1 MITSSLRTDELIN
14 SLLGLVRSIIHYDT
28 GTLWL
33 RKGENLIVRAASG
46 FEDSDQR
53 LGLVVASEDS
63 LLLKEMI
70 ETTQPILVN
79 DVRSDSRFPQLVE
92 PHYLTWLGIPLV
104 SKGSVVGVIALEKLE
119 ANYYL
124 EDNIK
129 AMITFAGQTAV
140 ALENA
145 RLYEESTQRAE
156 ELHERSQRLTLLNR
170 LSAEL
175 SGSLDLKYI
184 LGLTLRELAEA
195 VHCDKVSAILFDVS
209 GVPFLEAEQPKI
221 LDQYPIILPECPVFE
236 RLFETLGIFLTDNV
250 YKEQELEPLKEF
262 FAERSTQALLILP
275 LITGAELQG
284 VLMAHS
290 SEPVLFEA
298 DEIELARTISNQ
310 SAVAIQNARLF
321 QETERLFNE
330 TQQRSAEL
338 GILFEL
344 GVNLTQVLDQDR
356 LIETTFENVTRMLG
370 ADTCGLVMV
379 ESGDTLMLR
388 ALDKGEKIGPL
399 AIIRGGISFSEYVL
413 KTGEPLF
420 IRDMDRELALLPVQ
434 GYTLGEPVKSW
445 LGVPLMVRGITT
457 GVLSVQSYQANAFG
471 EAQLRLLGQVGNQ
484 LAVALDNARL
494 FENTQS
500 YAADMA
506 RRVSERTSE
515 LEKEHHRSQT
525 LLRIITELSA
535 SLDQD
540 MVLNR
545 TLVILNDAI
554 GAEYSMILLVHPDQG
569 ELFLRSW
576 MASATIKPP
585 KKHTGGWK
593 SSEPLARWVVSNAQ
607 PVVIPNLSEDERWPK
622 GVSERSGFHSVI
634 AVPLLMG
641 AESLGALLLFHRQ
654 ADRFTQDMSDLAQAA
669 AKQIAVSI
677 NNTQLFNLIR
687 DQAERLGELLRSQH
701 VETSRSQAMLEAVAD
716 GVLVTDAQR
725 VITLFNASAE
735 KILKLHRS
743 QVLGQSL
750 ENFIGLFGTAAQDW
764 VQTIQDWSEDP
775 ISRKSGESKSAQIE
789 LDDQRVVSVH
799 LSPVL
804 LRKDFLGT
812 VSIFQDITHLVEL
825 DRLKSEFVATVS
837 HELRTPMT
845 SIKGYVEIL
854 LMGAAGSLSET
865 QTHFLQ
871 VVRSNTDRLATLV
884 NDLLD
889 ISRIEAGRVTLTL
902 RPLEP
907 QYIIRNSM
915 DIIIRRST
923 DENKPMQVDMEVP
936 PDLPRAYGD
945 RERVQ
950 QILDNLVQNAFQYTP
965 EGGHITIR
973 AQVRG
978 DMVQFSV
985 QDDGVGIPKE
995 DQSRIFERF
1004 FRGENPLVLATSGTG
1019 LGLSIVKHLVEM
1031 HGGTIWF
1038 ESPGAPGLGS
1048 EFSFTIPLS
1057 ESGKADYPS

>member
-1 MITSSLRTDELIN
+1 
-14 SLLGLVRSIIHYDT
+14 
-28 GTLWL
+28 
-33 RKGENLIVRAASG
+33 
-46 FEDSDQR
+46 
-53 LGLVVASEDS
+53 
-63 LLLKEMI
+63 
-70 ETTQPILVN
+70 
-79 DVRSDSRFPQLVE
+79 
-92 PHYLTWLGIPLV
+92 
-104 SKGSVVGVIALEKLE
+104 
-119 ANYYL
+119 
-124 EDNIK
+124 
-129 AMITFAGQTAV
+129 
-140 ALENA
+140 
-145 RLYEESTQRAE
+145 
-156 ELHERSQRLTLLNR
+156 
-170 LSAEL
+170 
-175 SGSLDLKYI
+175 
-184 LGLTLRELAEA
+184 
-195 VHCDKVSAILFDVS
+195 
-209 GVPFLEAEQPKI
+209 
-221 LDQYPIILPECPVFE
+221 
-236 RLFETLGIFLTDNV
+236 
-250 YKEQELEPLKEF
+250 
-262 FAERSTQALLILP
+262 
-275 LITGAELQG
+275 
-284 VLMAHS
+284 
-290 SEPVLFEA
+290 
-298 DEIELARTISNQ
+298 
-310 SAVAIQNARLF
+310 
-321 QETERLFNE
+321 
-330 TQQRSAEL
+330 
-338 GILFEL
+338 
-344 GVNLTQVLDQDR
+344 
-356 LIETTFENVTRMLG
+356 
-370 ADTCGLVMV
+370 
-379 ESGDTLMLR
+379 
-388 ALDKGEKIGPL
+388 
-399 AIIRGGISFSEYVL
+399 
-413 KTGEPLF
+413 
-420 IRDMDRELALLPVQ
+420 
-434 GYTLGEPVKSW
+434 
-445 LGVPLMVRGITT
+445 
-457 GVLSVQSYQANAFG
+457 
-471 EAQLRLLGQVGNQ
+471 
-484 LAVALDNARL
+484 
-494 FENTQS
+494 
-500 YAADMA
+500 
-506 RRVSERTSE
+506 
-515 LEKEHHRSQT
+515 
-525 LLRIITELSA
+525 
-535 SLDQD
+535 

-545 TLVILNDAI
+545 TLEILNKAI

-576 MASATIKPP
+576 MASATVKPP

-593 SSEPLARWVVSNAQ
+593 SSEPLARWVVGNAQ
-607 PVVIPNLSEDERWPK
+607 TALIPNIYEDERWPK
-622 GVSERSGFHSVI
+622 GVSEQSRFHSVI

-654 ADRFTQDMSDLAQAA
+654 VDRFTQDMSDLAQAA

-735 KILKLHRS
+735 KILKLNRS

-750 ENFIGLFGTAAQDW
+750 ENFIGLFGKAAQDW

-902 RPLEP
+902 QPLEP
-907 QYIIRNSM
+907 QYIIRNSLDM
-915 DIIIRRST
+915 IIRRST
-923 DENKPMQVDMEVP
+923 SENKPMQVNMEVP

-945 RERVQ
+945 RERLQ

-973 AQVRG
+973 AQVNG
-978 DMVQFSV
+978 DMVKFSV

-995 DQSRIFERF
+995 DQSRVFERF

-1031 HGGTIWF
+1031 HDGAIWF

-1048 EFSFTIPLS
+1048 EFSFTIPLY